1 MTATIQ
7 LNRYLMDIYKSL
19 SRSCGDTKFP
29 HLPEKKCIILA
40 VIEKELASRVNAD
53 TFTKGTLHGHA
64 DEILKKKKPVA
75 IETVLEPPEGQ
86 KNMKYVFVEGAPGV
100 GKSTFALEFCR
111 LRERLGLYSLTLLLR
126 LRGKCVQGIKNVGD
140 LFYQNTDLQQAV
152 TKEIVACKGKNVLF
166 VLDGFDELPT
176 NLHQDSFLFE
186 LIQGKHLPNCTVLV
200 TSRPSATADLH
211 FICKPQIH
219 KHIEILGFTHEHIQ
233 QYAKSMLS
241 DQPDVLQDFL
251 KYISNN
257 PAIHGMMYIPLNSAI
272 VLEIY
277 KANRT
282 TGKPVPCTMTQLY
295 TELCLMLLRKYL
307 VENKDP
313 LADHLQ
319 GRLKDIPDTLRE
331 KVLKLGELALEG
343 ALKQLITFEQL
354 PDGCVDLG
362 FMNVSTELYLGRKS
376 VVSYSFLHLT
386 LQEFLAAFYV
396 FQLSGVEQKLI
407 LIESFLI
414 SVSDELITKESSH
427 LDVLWR
433 FMAGLTGFNNI
444 GWKLVRRGTRS
455 PHRNVYRLLF
465 VHCLLEIQNEEI
477 IKTACDD
484 KSVTK
489 VYEVGTENSEY
500 IHGLFADLI
509 FNKPSSSFIVNA
521 RTPFDCCAVGY
532 CVAASGREWSS
543 NLVNIGGN
551 EIVEMLGCGLHSVGD
566 VSGYIRMLSLENNS
580 LTL

>member
-1 MTATIQ
+1 M
-7 LNRYLMDIYKSL
+7 
-19 SRSCGDTKFP
+19 
-29 HLPEKKCIILA
+29 KC
-40 VIEKELASRVNAD
+40 
-53 TFTKGTLHGHA
+53 
-64 DEILKKKKPVA
+64 
-75 IETVLEPPEGQ
+75 
-86 KNMKYVFVEGAPGV
+86 VFVEGAPGV

-111 LRERLGLYSLTLLLR
+111 LRERLGHYSLTLLLR

-152 TKEIVACKGKNVLF
+152 TKEIIILACKGKNMLF

-176 NLHQDSFLFE
+176 NLRQDSFLLE
-186 LIQGKHLPNCTVLV
+186 LIQGKYLPDCTVLI

-211 FICKPQIH
+211 FTCKPQIH
-219 KHIEILGFTHEHIQ
+219 KHIEILRFTHKHIQ

-295 TELCLMLLRKYL
+295 TELCLVLLRKYL
-307 VENKDP
+307 IENKDP
-313 LADHLQ
+313 LAGHLQ

-331 KVLKLGELALEG
+331 KVLKLGKLALEG
-343 ALKQLITFEQL
+343 ALQQQITFELL

-396 FQLSGVEQKLI
+396 FQLSGVEQKL
-407 LIESFLI
+407 LFIESFLI
-414 SVSDELITKESSH
+414 SVSGEIITKESSH

-444 GWKLVRRGTRS
+444 GWKLVHRGTLSRY
-455 PHRNVYRLLF
+455 RNVYRLLLF
-465 VHCLLEIQNEEI
+465 IAYWKSKMRKSLKLL
-477 IKTACDD
+477 
-484 KSVTK
+484 VMTK
-489 VYEVGTENSEY
+489 V
-500 IHGLFADLI
+500 
-509 FNKPSSSFIVNA
+509 
-521 RTPFDCCAVGY
+521 
-532 CVAASGREWSS
+532 
-543 NLVNIGGN
+543 
-551 EIVEMLGCGLHSVGD
+551 
-566 VSGYIRMLSLENNS
+566 
-580 LTL
+580 

>member
-1 MTATIQ
+1 MGVQHSSSFIF
-7 LNRYLMDIYKSL
+7 
-19 SRSCGDTKFP
+19 SC
-29 HLPEKKCIILA
+29 
-40 VIEKELASRVNAD
+40 
-53 TFTKGTLHGHA
+53 
-64 DEILKKKKPVA
+64 
-75 IETVLEPPEGQ
+75 
-86 KNMKYVFVEGAPGV
+86 
-100 GKSTFALEFCR
+100 
-111 LRERLGLYSLTLLLR
+111 
-126 LRGKCVQGIKNVGD
+126 
-140 LFYQNTDLQQAV
+140 FYQNTDLQQAV

-176 NLHQDSFLFE
+176 NLCQDSFLLE
-186 LIQGKHLPNCTVLV
+186 LIQGKHLLDCTVLV

-211 FICKPQIH
+211 FTCKPQIH

-295 TELCLMLLRKYL
+295 TELCLVLLRKYL

-319 GRLKDIPDTLRE
+319 GRLQDIPDTLRE
-331 KVLKLGELALEG
+331 KVLKLGKLALEG

-386 LQEFLAAFYV
+386 LQEFLATFYV
-396 FQLSGVEQKLI
+396 SQLSGVEQKLI
-407 LIESFLI
+407 FIESFLI

-427 LDVLWR
+427 LDIATVEIY
-433 FMAGLTGFNNI
+433 G
-444 GWKLVRRGTRS
+444 RS
-455 PHRNVYRLLF
+455 NR
-465 VHCLLEIQNEEI
+465 IQ
-477 IKTACDD
+477 
-484 KSVTK
+484 
-489 VYEVGTENSEY
+489 
-500 IHGLFADLI
+500 
-509 FNKPSSSFIVNA
+509 
-521 RTPFDCCAVGY
+521 
-532 CVAASGREWSS
+532 
-543 NLVNIGGN
+543 
-551 EIVEMLGCGLHSVGD
+551 
-566 VSGYIRMLSLENNS
+566 
-580 LTL
+580 